1 MPGVVVDEF
10 AASAVSSAVT
20 SMMSWEGDPPGGPDD
35 LVWCGGCVWVTTSSL
50 LLAEVSGS
58 ASAML
63 GDGQHQGRSPMR
75 D

>member
-1 MPGVVVDEF
+1 MPGVVVVDEF
-10 AASAVSSAVT
+10 AASAVSSVVT

-35 LVWCGGCVWVTTSSL
+35 LVWCGASL
-50 LLAEVSGS
+50 LLAEGSGS